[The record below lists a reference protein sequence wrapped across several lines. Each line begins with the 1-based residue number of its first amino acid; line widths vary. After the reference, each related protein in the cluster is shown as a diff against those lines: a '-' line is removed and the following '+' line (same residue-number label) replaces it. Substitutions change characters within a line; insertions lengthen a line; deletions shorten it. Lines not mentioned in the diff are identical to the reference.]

1 MQTNTPKLL
10 LFSTLFLLLTQ
21 VSFVSC
27 AKDEA
32 FIDLVGLEDPTST
45 DDDTTTDVE
54 DSDNQTSEDNGSDT
68 TDNNQNTQETYD
80 GPDFDSSGGLSVNE
94 TPCDYSLSDL
104 TSNATLEIDCQLN
117 LGGQTVSIPSGVTLK
132 YNGGE
137 IINGTLDFMGQG
149 TIDGNLLNKDL
160 GIEGDVQ
167 LSDPVFQFYPNRWD
181 IVQGQVSSDR
191 ALTNNANFE
200 GLMFFVKELGATTF
214 LVDNFD
220 AYFEV
225 TKVTS
230 TTTNQNF
237 YPSLEAVNIPSD
249 FTLSMTDNTFLRVY
263 PTSGATAAALIGI
276 REVENVTVQGGVLV
290 GDRDNRSYSRDNAE
304 EGAHLMTI
312 RSGKNI
318 LLDGVKFTKG
328 SLGGLNINSV
338 GHTFEPNYDPT
349 NNVAVRSCIFDS
361 NRMMSI
367 ALTDGNNID
376 IDSNTF
382 LNNAQ
387 PSSNSDGGVVGFAI
401 NLEPVRTRDSSTN
414 ELIEYQKVHDVTI
427 RNNVERGS
435 REGSIIVFIGQR
447 IVIENNDFET
457 SASYSLASDTQIRN
471 NRFTASSTSANKPAI
486 IVGGPGETVFN
497 NVVSGNTIEGY
508 GLAIATYYKDIQ
520 IRGNIINNCNSGIQ
534 FKDAE
539 DLVIS
544 DNKITNASGGRGIS
558 GQITTGNNVLIQ
570 NNDIDVKNNAIY
582 FVQLNLDAGLGNSVE
597 VSGNNFMSSATSVI
611 SSSSGIKYSNNI
623 SKGGVQVINAADV
636 ELSSNSIAPTNAHGI
651 HLKGNLS
658 GATIRDN
665 NIDVSGSYA
674 CIQDESTGSVSKSNN
689 TCQ

>member
-1 MQTNTPKLL
+1 MQTKTPKLPLIFTL
-10 LFSTLFLLLTQ
+10 LLLLTQ
-21 VSFVSC
+21 LNLVSC

-32 FIDLVGLEDPTST
+32 FIDLVGLDDPDSTENPAPNGENT
-45 DDDTTTDVE
+45 DDDE
-54 DSDNQTSEDNGSDT
+54 TSQ
-68 TDNNQNTQETYD
+68 DNNQNTQDPYN
-80 GPDFDSSGGLSVNE
+80 GPDFDSSDGLSINE
-94 TPCDYSLSDL
+94 TPCDFSLNDL
-104 TSNATLEIDCQLN
+104 TSNTTLEIDCQMN
-117 LGGQTVSIPSGVTLK
+117 LEGQTVSIPSGVTLK

-137 IINGTLDFMGQG
+137 IVNGKLSFSGQG

-160 GIEGDVQ
+160 TIEGDVQ
-167 LSDPVFQFYPNRWD
+167 LSDPIFQFYPGRWD

-191 ALTNNANFE
+191 ALKNNTNLEA
-200 GLMFFVKELGATTF
+200 LMFFVKELGATTF
-214 LVDNFD
+214 LIDKFD

-263 PTSGATAAALIGI
+263 PTSGATAAALIGV
-276 REVENVTVQGGVLV
+276 REVENVTIQGGVLV
-290 GDRDNRSYSRDNAE
+290 GDRDERSYSRDNAE

-349 NNVAVRSCIFDS
+349 NNVVVRSCIFDS

-508 GLAIATYYKDIQ
+508 GLAIATYYKDIE

-534 FKDAE
+534 LKDAE
-539 DLVIS
+539 NIVIS
-544 DNKITNASGGRGIS
+544 DNKITNADSGRGIS
-558 GQITTGNNVLIQ
+558 GQITTANNVLIQ
-570 NNDIDVKNNAIY
+570 NNDIDVRNNAIY
-582 FVQLNLDAGLGNSVE
+582 FVQLNLDSGLGNSVE
-597 VSGNNFMSSATSVI
+597 VSGNNFRSSATSVI

-623 SKGGVQVINAADV
+623 SNGGVQVINAADL
-636 ELSSNSIAPTNAHGI
+636 ELLSNTISPSNAHGI
-651 HLKGNLS
+651 LLKGTIS
-658 GATIRDN
+658 GTNIQDN
-665 NIDVSGSYA
+665 NIAVSSNYA